1 MILFWCALLASL
13 PFARSVAGAPQR
25 EVALVEECDPSF
37 ALRISFRVAKPG
49 GEAAL
54 MLRGPGGQGAYR
66 LALSGSEIRLEEVG
80 RARRRLAR
88 CAVRYAGA
96 NELLVVRR
104 ESLLRVALN
113 GEIRLERDDARIP
126 IARVTLADPERRIV
140 LLGEARYQP
149 TEEIFL
155 ADDFMTTP
163 DAPSRWESVAG
174 TWHVAGVSNPRA
186 ASDPFKFIG
195 FASGEGMALS
205 SESYWFWNDYRV
217 AVSSRL
223 LGATSGM
230 GLLFG
235 HREGGSVYGLSWGGP
250 GAAKGKANRLRL
262 WRREGGRVSVLAER
276 PAYARVGQWYRLS
289 VETQGA
295 QITAR
300 IDENV
305 VLTARDSRLLGGQ
318 CGLYVEGS
326 AGAEFDD
333 WMVSASDAQEMGP
346 AVLEESAATA
356 LDREFAQD
364 PLMSAWGSV
373 NSDWEPLSQ
382 DGRRWYWHRA
392 ILFGAASVDLNLP
405 EGKGAPALAEVVL
418 MGESP
423 ATGYRLLSDSG
434 KLTLY
439 RGATPVKKAAV
450 AGKPVRIEVNAGR
463 VRVLGTPEGGEGE
476 PVCLLEYAD
485 SKPLARGRVGVRF
498 ARWVST
504 ETVARAARVASP
516 RLAEYRF
523 DTAPVDWGIEAGEWI
538 ATTRWACV
546 PHWNFFGGRGDPM
559 ATLWNKRRF
568 GGDQWIEVFVA
579 PREGT
584 SDRMHFTAPI
594 NLNLSFCA
602 EKEQIGSGYSLLY
615 RSHDEPALLYRRG
628 KVVAENREIVLPRW
642 RNDQMFVY
650 YRITQT
656 WHHFVILR
664 EGGRIRVWVEV
675 PSYGRGRLE
684 RRLLFDYTDPDP
696 LPGDRLGLW
705 TWGDNGMAV
714 ARVRVCAARRGAPVA
729 SFLQA
734 PASPTAAGDEQ
745 VSVNPIN
752 GGWFRTDLGRWVDP
766 GSKPVVAFEFQAD
779 PRAALALY
787 AVAGGQRFRAR
798 LLGDVTEDGDSVPMG
813 SVRLTNLAGGWTRAE
828 FPLRQA
834 LRTFFPS
841 GRVPVVEQLFLA
853 NLSTRP
859 ELIAGLTANPK
870 GCVFRWRR
878 VSPGASPRSMPAFRL
893 ATPKSEEVPA
903 GDLRIAVADARL
915 DPETCAVVVNGKRLR
930 LGTPGLRWD
939 GIHGEFVVNLTAAGF
954 RFRDGE
960 RVGLQVMAPGQD
972 ALSLAWRMR
981 VGADK
986 VPPTAPVVATPSG
999 PDRVDTFEQD
1009 VGSWRRLGGEQGGTP
1024 WRDETTKASGRF
1036 SLRLTHRRVA
1046 GSFGTAVREK
1056 PFDVRRWP
1064 RLTFWYRVR
1073 PEVHLSLVLEIDGKW
1088 YEIGFTDRDSTFP
1101 VIGAIA
1107 GVKADGT
1114 WRRAEVDLA
1123 AAVRAS
1129 GAPTTVISKL
1139 FFADTGWMNN
1149 IQGISWHVDDFR
1161 FVPALPVGSNEAL
1174 TLHADDLSG
1183 IAGYSWVF
1191 DNAAETV
1198 PDTTIEMGPARIP
1211 PGASIFHV
1219 RACDRA
1225 GNWGPT
1231 THFRFVPLE
1240 AGDGPAPEA
1249 TPLVAS
1255 GASIPAPAM
1264 DVTLKNAGALDVE
1277 SVRWWVRRGG
1287 LLMAYDLSGGGLRW
1301 DRAKGVIR
1309 WEDPT
1314 LATEKPAPLLCGLKA
1329 RDLAGKTVL
1338 YREWRWTVDPG
1349 LDTMPPAAPYVS
1361 YIPQNR
1367 LSRID
1372 FEHGVPPEVELR
1384 RSAWVFHE
1392 SGDAAVGRG
1401 SVRVVNL
1408 EADDFFS
1415 VFLRKTPYAVHDYPR
1430 VRFDYRFETAG
1441 CNLNIV
1447 SVVNGDLQTIGFA
1460 GENGAYPPFVQ
1471 NNIGRIKGVK
1481 QDGQWH
1487 AAEFDFGA
1495 LLRRRYPNMPRF
1507 FADYLG
1513 TWATGVRST
1522 YDNPGGVSLW
1532 LDNITIYSPRATS
1545 AAFEWQPPAD
1555 PNGIRGYS
1563 YVVDQKQETLPN
1575 ERIVTREPRCHVENL
1590 KPGAWVFHVRA
1601 CDGAGNW
1608 GPAAHLPF
1616 QLTQ

>member
-1 MILFWCALLASL
+1 MILFWWALLASA
-13 PFARSVAGAPQR
+13 PSAGPVAGASQR

-37 ALRISFRVAKPG
+37 VLRISFRVAKPG

-54 MLRGPGGQGAYR
+54 LLRGPGGQGAYR
-66 LALSGSEIRLEEVG
+66 LALSGPEIRLEEEG
-80 RARRRLAR
+80 GARRRLAR
-88 CAVRYAGA
+88 SAVRYAGA

-113 GEIRLERDDARIP
+113 GEIRLERDDVRLP
-126 IARVTLADPERRIV
+126 IAHVMLADPERRID
-140 LLGEARYQP
+140 LLDEARYQP
-149 TEEIFL
+149 TEEIL
-155 ADDFMTTP
+155 LTDDFMTTP
-163 DAPSRWESVAG
+163 DAPSRWDGVAG

-195 FASGEGMALS
+195 FASREGMALS

-230 GLLFG
+230 GLVFG
-235 HREGGSVYGLSWGGP
+235 HREKGSVYGFSWGGP
-250 GAAKGKANRLRL
+250 GAAKGRANRLRL
-262 WRREGGRVSVLAER
+262 WRREGGRVTLLAER

-289 VETQGA
+289 VETRGA
-295 QITAR
+295 HITAHV
-300 IDENV
+300 DENV
-305 VLTARDSRLLGGQ
+305 VLTARDPRLLGGQ

-333 WMVSASDAQEMGP
+333 WTVGASDAPEIVP
-346 AVLEESAATA
+346 TALEESAATT

-373 NSDWEPLSQ
+373 NSDWESLSQ
-382 DGRRWYWHRA
+382 GGRRWYWHRT
-392 ILFGAASVDLNLP
+392 ILFDAASVELNLMD
-405 EGKGAPALAEVVL
+405 GKGLPAPSEVVL
-418 MGESP
+418 MGESESP
-423 ATGYRLLSDSG
+423 ATGYRLLLDSG
-434 KLTLY
+434 NLTLY

-450 AGKPVRIEVNAGR
+450 AGKPARIEVNAGR
-463 VRVLGTPEGGEGE
+463 VRVLGAPGDGEGE
-476 PVCLLEYAD
+476 LACLLEYAD

-498 ARWVST
+498 ARWVSP
-504 ETVARAARVASP
+504 EAVARMARVASP
-516 RLAEYRF
+516 RMAEYRF
-523 DTAPVDWGIEAGEWI
+523 DAAPIDWGIEAGEWI

-559 ATLWNKRRF
+559 STLWNKRRF
-568 GGDQWIEVFVA
+568 GGDQWIEVFAA

-602 EKEQIGSGYSLLY
+602 EGEQIGSGYSLVY

-628 KVVAENREIVLPRW
+628 KLVAENREIVLPQW

-650 YRITQT
+650 YRVTQT

-675 PSYGRGRLE
+675 PSHGRGRLE

-696 LPGDRLGLW
+696 LPGDRLALW
-705 TWGDNGMAV
+705 TWGENGMAV
-714 ARVRVCAARRGAPVA
+714 ARVRVCAARRGDPVA

-734 PASPTAAGDEQ
+734 PPSPTAAGGER

-766 GSKPVVAFEFQAD
+766 GSKPVVIFDFQAD
-779 PRAALALY
+779 SRATLALY

-798 LLGDVTEDGDSVPMG
+798 FLGDVTEDGDSVPMG
-813 SVRLTNLAGGWTRAE
+813 SARLTKLAGGWTRAE

-841 GRVPVVEQLFLA
+841 GKLPLVDQLFLA
-853 NLSTRP
+853 SLSTRP
-859 ELIAGLTANPK
+859 ELIAGLAANPK

-878 VSPGASPRSMPAFRL
+878 VSQGASSRFASAFRL
-893 ATPKSEEVPA
+893 ATPKGEEVPA
-903 GDLRIAVADARL
+903 GDLHIAVADTQL
-915 DPETCAVVVNGKRLR
+915 DPEACAVVVNGRRLR

-939 GIHGEFVVNLTAAGF
+939 GIRGEFVVNLTAAGF

-960 RVGLQVMAPGQD
+960 QVSLKATAPGQD
-972 ALSLAWRMR
+972 PLSLAWRMR
-981 VGADK
+981 VGTDK
-986 VPPTAPVVATPSG
+986 VPPTAPVVATPG
-999 PDRVDTFEQD
+999 GADRIDTFEQD
-1009 VGSWRRLGGEQGGTP
+1009 VGTWRRLGGEQGGSL
-1024 WRDETTKASGRF
+1024 WRDETTQASGRF

-1046 GSFGTAVREK
+1046 GSFATAVREK
-1056 PFDVRRWP
+1056 PFDARRWP

-1073 PEVHLSLVLEIDGKW
+1073 PEVQLSLVLEIDGKW

-1114 WRRAEVDLA
+1114 WRRADVDLA

-1129 GAPTTVISKL
+1129 GAPTTVISRL

-1161 FVPALPVGSNEAL
+1161 FVPALPAGANEAL

-1183 IAGYSWVF
+1183 IVGYSWVF

-1198 PDTTIEMGPARIP
+1198 PDRTTESGPPLIP
-1211 PGASIFHV
+1211 PGATMFHV
-1219 RACDRA
+1219 RAYDGA

-1231 THFRFVPLE
+1231 THFQFVPLD
-1240 AGDGPAPEA
+1240 AGKHPAPEA
-1249 TPLVAS
+1249 TPRIAA
-1255 GASIPAPAM
+1255 GGRIPAPAM
-1264 DVTLKNAGALDVE
+1264 EVALKNAGALDIE
-1277 SVRWWVRRGG
+1277 SVRWWVRRGS
-1287 LLMAYDLSGGGLRW
+1287 LLKAYDLSSGGLRW
-1301 DRAKGVIR
+1301 NRAKGIVS
-1309 WEDPT
+1309 WEDPA
-1314 LATEKPAPLLCGLKA
+1314 LAMEKPAPLLCGLKA
-1329 RDLAGKTVL
+1329 CDLAGKMVL
-1338 YREWRWTVDPG
+1338 YREWRWMVDPA
-1349 LDTMPPAAPYVS
+1349 LDRMPPAAPYVS
-1361 YIPQNR
+1361 YIPENR
-1367 LSRID
+1367 LSRVD

-1392 SGDAAVGRG
+1392 TGDAAVGRG
-1401 SVRVVNL
+1401 SARVVNL

-1447 SVVNGDLQTIGFA
+1447 SVVNGDLQTVGFA
-1460 GENGAYPPFVQ
+1460 GQNGAYPPFVQ
-1471 NNIGRIKGVK
+1471 SNIGRIEGVK
-1481 QDGQWH
+1481 QDGKWH

-1495 LLRRRYPNMPRF
+1495 FLRGRYPNTPRF

-1513 TWATGVRST
+1513 TWATGVRAS
-1522 YDNPGGVSLW
+1522 YDNPRGASLW
-1532 LDNITIYSPRATS
+1532 LDNITLYSPRATS

-1555 PNGIRGYS
+1555 PNGVLGYS
-1563 YVVDQKQETLPN
+1563 YVVDQKPETLPD
-1575 ERIVTREPRCHVENL
+1575 EKIVTREPRCHLKNL

-1608 GPAAHLPF
+1608 GPATHL
-1616 QLTQ
+1616 